1 MMWTYILKLV
11 VLLPL
16 VCGLMIG
23 SLYLWRRL
31 ESRMPGK
38 PSSRLIAIK
47 ETMMISPGLK
57 LAVIDFE
64 GKRLLVSVGRGGV
77 TLVDKSGAPQ
87 FGLDA
92 K

>member
-1 MMWTYILKLV
+1 MLWSYILKLV

-23 SLYLWRRL
+23 CLYLWRRL
-31 ESRMPGK
+31 EARMGAK
-38 PSSRLIAIK
+38 QVNRLIK
-47 ETMMISPGLK
+47 VQDTMMLSPGLR
-57 LAVIDFE
+57 LAVIEFE

-77 TLVDKSGAPQ
+77 TLIDKAGDS
-87 FGLDA
+87 L

>member
-1 MMWTYILKLV
+1 MLWSYILKLV

-23 SLYLWRRL
+23 CLYLWRRL
-31 ESRMPGK
+31 ETRMGAK
-38 PSSRLIAIK
+38 QVNRLIK
-47 ETMMISPGLK
+47 VQDTMMLSPGLR
-57 LAVIDFE
+57 LAVIEFE

-77 TLVDKSGAPQ
+77 TLIDKAGDRP
-87 FGLDA
+87 

>member
-1 MMWTYILKLV
+1 MWSYILKLV

-31 ESRMPGK
+31 EQRMPGK
-38 PSSRLIAIK
+38 PTTRTIAIR

-57 LAVIDFE
+57 LAVLDFE

-77 TLVDKSGAPQ
+77 TLVDKV
-87 FGLDA
+87 DA
-92 K
+92 